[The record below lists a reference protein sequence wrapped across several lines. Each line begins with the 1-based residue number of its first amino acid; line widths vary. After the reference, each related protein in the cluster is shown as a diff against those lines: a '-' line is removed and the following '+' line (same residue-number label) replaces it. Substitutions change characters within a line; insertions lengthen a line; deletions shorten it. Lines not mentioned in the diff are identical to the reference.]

1 MTPLVKFV
9 VVFRAYDHCMRR
21 QSSATFLSYWRAFYM
36 QQFNPVPN
44 LKKKKLDIC
53 FSLKS
58 SP

>member
-1 MTPLVKFV
+1 MMTSLVKFV

-44 LKKKKLDIC
+44 LKKKKVGYL
-53 FSLKS
+53 F
-58 SP
+58 